1 MNAPP
6 PLDEALEAH
15 ARRVGGLIAA
25 VERGFY
31 GKPDVV
37 ELIVVAIL
45 ARGHVLLEDVPGV
58 GKTTL
63 ARAVARAMALDLRRI
78 QFTSDLLPAD
88 VLGVSVYDE
97 TSAQFVFRP
106 GPIFAH
112 IVLADEINRAT
123 PRTQSAM
130 LEAMNERQ
138 VTVDDVTRPLD
149 EPFVVVAT
157 QNPIEFAGT
166 YPLPESQLDRF
177 LVRLTVGYP
186 ERRYEV
192 EVLRRFGHAD
202 PVESIEPVMS
212 RDDVLAAQ
220 RAVARVHIA
229 DDVLGYLMDVV
240 DATRNSPRLRLG
252 ASTRAALALSRAAQ
266 ARALV
271 RGRDFVTPDDV
282 KALVIP
288 VLAHRVLAEE
298 ATAEPRRQAEL
309 VLSEIVER
317 VPVPR

>member
-6 PLDEALEAH
+6 PLDEALETH
-15 ARRVGGLIAA
+15 ARRIRALVAA

-97 TSAQFVFRP
+97 ATGQFVFRP

-177 LVRLTVGYP
+177 LVRLTIGYP
-186 ERRYEV
+186 ERRYEL

-212 RDDVLAAQ
+212 RGDVLAAQ
-220 RAVARVHIA
+220 RAVAHVHVA
-229 DDVLGYLMDVV
+229 DDVLAYLMDVV
-240 DATRNSPRLRLG
+240 DATRRSPRLRLG

-282 KALVIP
+282 KALVVP
-288 VLAHRVLAEE
+288 VLAHRVLAED

-309 VLSEIVER
+309 VLSEVVEQ